1 MHVFLRELKTGWKAF
16 FFWTMG
22 LFFIIFAGVAK
33 FEGLKEGGEA
43 VQAMMDSFP
52 RVAKAMF
59 GMVGLNPVSLDGYY
73 GILMYY
79 VLICAA
85 VFGMSLGN
93 GAIGR
98 ETEEHTVEFLFSKP
112 MSRSRI
118 LGGKLLADGF
128 YLILFCLFN
137 VAFSIAALRTMG
149 QNGNINGEILAYTLD
164 ALLIGLWF
172 FTLNAMFSVLMG
184 TAKAGSTVGIIV
196 LLAAFIGS
204 ILYDMFQK
212 ASVMRFFS
220 PFRWFL
226 PQQLVEGKTDT
237 YVVLTVTAMCILF
250 LLVAIKGIGRKDIL

>member
-16 FFWTMG
+16 FFWTLG
-22 LFFIIFAGVAK
+22 LFFIIFAGIAK

-43 VQAMMDSFP
+43 VQAMMESFP

-59 GMVGLNPVSLDGYY
+59 GMVGLNPVSLEGYY

-112 MSRSRI
+112 MSRGRI
-118 LGGKLLADGF
+118 LRNKLLADGL
-128 YLILFCLFN
+128 YLIIFCLLN
-137 VAFSIAALRTMG
+137 VVFSMAALRALG
-149 QNGNINGEILAYTLD
+149 QNGNIDGEIVAYTLA

-172 FTLNAMFSVLMG
+172 FTLNAMLSVTAG
-184 TAKAGSTVGIIV
+184 TTNAGSIIGLIV

-204 ILYDMFQK
+204 VLYDMFQK
-212 ASVMRFFS
+212 AAVMRIS
-220 PFRWFL
+220 TPFRWLL
-226 PQQLVEGKTDT
+226 PQQLVEGKVDI
-237 YVVLTVTAMCILF
+237 YAAFTVIAMCILF
-250 LLVAIKGIGRKDIL
+250 ILIATKEIGRKDIL